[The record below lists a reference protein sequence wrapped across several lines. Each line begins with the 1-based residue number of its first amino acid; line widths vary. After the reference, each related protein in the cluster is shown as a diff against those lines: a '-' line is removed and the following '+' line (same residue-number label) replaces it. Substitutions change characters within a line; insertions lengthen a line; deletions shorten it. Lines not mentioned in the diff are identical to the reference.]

1 MADSVTGKVES
12 YTMSGTQNVR
22 MSAALYAPPQYM
34 PQTVDLNISFR
45 DLENDIIKIEGNIAT
60 LKSALSTLK
69 SNWQGVT
76 KTNIAKLQSSWAG
89 DDCAAY
95 ITKVSNMNKQ
105 VSNAMN
111 AIELLIKTYE
121 RARERVLEQQ
131 RATEQAIRNIN

>member
-1 MADSVTGKVES
+1 MAESVAGKVES

-34 PQTVDLNISFR
+34 PPTVDLNISFR
-45 DLENDIIKIEGNIAT
+45 DLESNIAT

-121 RARERVLEQQ
+121 RARDRVLEQQ
-131 RATEQAIRNIN
+131 RTTEQVIRNIN

>member
-1 MADSVTGKVES
+1 MAESVAGKVET
-12 YTMSGTQNVR
+12 YTMSGQQNVQ

-45 DLENDIIKIEGNIAT
+45 ELESNIAT

-76 KTNIAKLQSSWAG
+76 KTNIAKLQSSWVG
-89 DDCAAY
+89 DDCATY

-105 VSNAMN
+105 VNNAMS

-121 RARERVLEQQ
+121 RARDRVLEQQ
-131 RATEQAIRNIN
+131 KAAEQAIRNIN